1 MTKEARKAYLSAI
14 RKRYR
19 ESDRGAKT
27 RILDEFCEVCGYAR
41 KYAIRVLNRPVRGPT
56 RSRKRPGRKPV
67 YCDPRLIS
75 VVKTIGFACDQP
87 CGKRLKAAIP
97 IWLPYYE
104 RHFGA
109 LEPPIRSQLLS
120 ISAATLDRLLKPV

>member
-41 KYAIRVLNRPVRGPT
+41 KYAIRVLNGPARGPT

-75 VVKTIGFACDQP
+75 VAKAIWFACDQP
-87 CGKRLKAAIP
+87 CGKRLNAAIP
-97 IWLPYYE
+97 IWLPYYVSSNV
-104 RHFGA
+104 R
-109 LEPPIRSQLLS
+109 Q
-120 ISAATLDRLLKPV
+120 RL